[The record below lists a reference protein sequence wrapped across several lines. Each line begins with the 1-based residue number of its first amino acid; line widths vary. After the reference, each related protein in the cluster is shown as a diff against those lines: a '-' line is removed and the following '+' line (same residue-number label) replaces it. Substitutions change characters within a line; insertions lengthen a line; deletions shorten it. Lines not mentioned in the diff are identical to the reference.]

1 MKKIFWLFMLTPL
14 VWSCSSDD
22 DNSSDK
28 SELVDTK
35 WSPEKVVPVL
45 PFIGES
51 EDYAQYYPH
60 QSGCDKDYLLFLDQ
74 GEMKTYVHE
83 PDCEVTEQVQS
94 WEESGSTITVEY
106 MGYNITGEVSGS
118 TSNQMIIESD
128 ISEYAELINIYY
140 PGIPIPEGAKMKLY
154 LNKLNN

>member
-1 MKKIFWLFMLTPL
+1 
-14 VWSCSSDD
+14 
-22 DNSSDK
+22 
-28 SELVDTK
+28 
-35 WSPEKVVPVL
+35 
-45 PFIGES
+45 
-51 EDYAQYYPH
+51 
-60 QSGCDKDYLLFLDQ
+60 

-118 TSNQMIIESD
+118 TGNQMIIESD

-140 PGIPIPEGAKMKLY
+140 PGIPIPEGSKMKLY
-154 LNKLNN
+154 LNKLNNSIIYYGISNSFINLLTDYIFQFIFRS